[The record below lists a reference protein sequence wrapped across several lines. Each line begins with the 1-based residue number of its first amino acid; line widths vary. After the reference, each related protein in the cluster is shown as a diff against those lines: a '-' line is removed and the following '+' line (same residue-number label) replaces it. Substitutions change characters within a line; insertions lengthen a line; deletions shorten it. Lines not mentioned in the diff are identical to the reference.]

1 MRQNLDKNTKINKKI
16 NAIREIFNIL
26 QNNENNEE
34 TKAKATLL
42 KLKSKL
48 ESIETKDSNTI
59 EILKELNS
67 VT

>member
-1 MRQNLDKNTKINKKI
+1 MRQNLDKNAKINKKI

-26 QNNENNEE
+26 QNNEKDEE
-34 TKAKATLL
+34 TKAKETLL

>member
-1 MRQNLDKNTKINKKI
+1 LRQNLDKNTKINKKI

-26 QNNENNEE
+26 QNNEKDEE
-34 TKAKATLL
+34 TKAKETLL